1 MVAAADC
8 PRALPLD
15 QPRVPLSPRSLLQKH
30 NKKLFDMCNVG
41 EDFHLGVKRNEVLGH
56 CNRILDREDF

>member
-1 MVAAADC
+1 MVAAADLA
-8 PRALPLD
+8 RALPLD
-15 QPRVPLSPRSLLQKH
+15 QSGVTLASPSLLQKH

-41 EDFHLGVKRNEVLGH
+41 EEFHLGVKRNEVLGH